1 MADIGIRKGLAQSF
15 GYDQAT
21 ADLARQQDQ
30 MRQAKIYAE
39 NKAKMLA
46 EDFDYNSAINAWD
59 NTAIKEYA
67 QGKIKELGAFV
78 RENPDYLYNVEKR
91 IAYNNIKRELKDSKP
106 LMEGLQV
113 DSNVKAMEQWK
124 NDPKNAPLLDTPEF
138 QKTLQDYQNYI
149 KTGSAD
155 GNTANRKL
163 FTFYPPEELV
173 DTTPLL
179 SKYAQMAA
187 QNGKDIKYL
196 AKGAG
201 SIHQFVSDSDKA
213 LAAEG
218 ALNDRELGRYLRK
231 EYNDYAE
238 KNNGQPPMN
247 IKQYAVAKMQPY
259 FKGDDYKNFSYA
271 TGDGRG
277 SGSGAGAVTGER
289 NYYKELTDRAKK
301 ASNQNTITKADP
313 DGLNQVLTG
322 GRNVLNTN
330 GMLFEASPG
339 NYVPFKGSITKN
351 YTTSQTKAKFDQ
363 DGLKASVL
371 VQMPLTDFE
380 SSLDNADVFDYPTFG
395 TGWLGNETTVKQG
408 WEDRVR
414 IVENENGEKIAEFEL
429 WAPLEEKNTNTS
441 AGYNHGMHAKAE
453 GTSSDFGLNAAQ
465 YKVSPDGTMYQDM
478 STGKIYDAKTNQE
491 IK

>member
-1 MADIGIRKGLAQSF
+1 MAEFGIKRGLAQSF
-15 GYDQAT
+15 GYDQRV

-39 NKAKMLA
+39 NKTKMLA
-46 EDFDYNSAINAWD
+46 DDFDYNNAMNAWD
-59 NTAIKEYA
+59 NQAIKEYA
-67 QGKIKELGAFV
+67 QGKTKELGAFI
-78 RENPDYLYNVEKR
+78 RENPDYLYNVDKR
-91 IAYNNIKRELKDSKP
+91 VAYNNLKKELKDSKP
-106 LMEGLQV
+106 LLEGLQV
-113 DSNVKAMEQWK
+113 DANEKSMTAWLQ
-124 NDPKNAPLLDTPEF
+124 DPKNAPLMDDDYVN
-138 QKTLQDYQNYI
+138 QKKQEYATYL
-149 KTGSAD
+149 KTGSTD
-155 GNTANRKL
+155 GVTANRKL
-163 FTFYPPEELV
+163 FAWQPPEERV

-179 SKYAQMAA
+179 SKYAQLAS

-201 SIHQFVSDSDKA
+201 SIHQFVSDTDKA

-218 ALNDRELGRYLRK
+218 ALNDRELGRYLTK
-231 EYNDYAE
+231 EYNDYVE
-238 KNNGQPPMN
+238 KNQGNPPMN
-247 IKQYAVAKMQPY
+247 IKQYTVAKMQPY
-259 FKGDDYKNFSYA
+259 FKGDEYKNFSYA
-271 TGDGRG
+271 TGDGG
-277 SGSGAGAVTGER
+277 GKSGAGAVMGDR

-301 ASNQNTITKADP
+301 AANQNTLTKADP
-313 DGLNQVLTG
+313 DGLNQILTG

-351 YTTSQTKAKFDQ
+351 YTTSQTKAKYDK

-371 VQMPLTDFE
+371 VQMPLQDFE
-380 SSLDNADVFDYPTFG
+380 ASLDNADVFDYPTFG

-408 WEDRVR
+408 WEDRVK

-429 WAPLEEKNTNTS
+429 WSPLEEKNTNTA

-453 GTSSDFGLNAAQ
+453 GTSSDYGLNEAQ